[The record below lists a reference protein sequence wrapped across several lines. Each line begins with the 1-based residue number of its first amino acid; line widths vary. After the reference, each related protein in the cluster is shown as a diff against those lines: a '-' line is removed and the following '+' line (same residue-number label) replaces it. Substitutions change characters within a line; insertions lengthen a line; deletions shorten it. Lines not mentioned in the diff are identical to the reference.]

1 MKNFFYE
8 NKHNSD
14 IQERYK
20 NISDFLRNNL
30 QLCLQFVFISLNESS
45 SLSETFKFQSF
56 LHLQETT
63 SKRVFVIWHFKR
75 FQTLL
80 KVVSLLAISRRE
92 KNSLNNQSVF
102 SGLFP
107 IKLCCQSMLI
117 LQCTVFLNS
126 CLFYL
131 NNMGNSELLELR
143 LLETG
148 FLSRFQ
154 LNP

>member
-1 MKNFFYE
+1 MKNFFNE

-30 QLCLQFVFISLNESS
+30 KLCLQFVFISLNGFG
-45 SLSETFKFQSF
+45 SLSETFKFQYF

-63 SKRVFVIWHFKR
+63 SKRVFCHLAFQQVSNAFKSCQPSCY
-75 FQTLL
+75 FE
-80 KVVSLLAISRRE
+80 RR
-92 KNSLNNQSVF
+92 KNNQSVF

-117 LQCTVFLNS
+117 LQCTILSHS
-126 CLFYL
+126 CSFHLKIFS
-131 NNMGNSELLELR
+131 NKVKSW
-143 LLETG
+143 
-148 FLSRFQ
+148 
-154 LNP
+154 